1 MSYTRHIEI
10 VSHPQTEHLMP
21 ILSPLHLWEMKKEET
36 EQQSEGETV

>member
-10 VSHPQTEHLMP
+10 ISHAQTEHLMP
-21 ILSPLHLWEMKKEET
+21 ILSPLHLWEMKKKET